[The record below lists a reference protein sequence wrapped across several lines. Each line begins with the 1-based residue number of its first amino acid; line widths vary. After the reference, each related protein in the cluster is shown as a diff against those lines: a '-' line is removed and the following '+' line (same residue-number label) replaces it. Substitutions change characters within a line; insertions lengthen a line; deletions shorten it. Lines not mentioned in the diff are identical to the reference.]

1 MDWQEIGKWTLAAIG
16 ALTAGGLIIRLVFVK
31 KNNNSERTVTQN
43 NNRAG
48 RDIIGGDK
56 IDKR

>member
-1 MDWQEIGKWTLAAIG
+1 MDWQDIGKWVAALILAAVGGG
-16 ALTAGGLIIRLVFVK
+16 AVFRFVFVK
-31 KNNNSERTVTQN
+31 KNNKSERTVIQK